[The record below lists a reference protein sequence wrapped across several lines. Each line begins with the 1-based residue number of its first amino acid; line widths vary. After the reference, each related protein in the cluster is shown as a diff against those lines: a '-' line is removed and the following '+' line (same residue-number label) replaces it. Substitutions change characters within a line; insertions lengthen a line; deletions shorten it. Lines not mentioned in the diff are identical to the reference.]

1 MTVKELNLLV
11 SEAILRADA
20 LADLEAPGAAQAYL
34 EVSLIEERL
43 AEALPASRP
52 QGAIAR
58 RGAVRA
64 AGVAGDDHRARELA
78 ARYLAEEDAG
88 PDLREEIKAL
98 VTAREDGFAAH
109 DPQTARHYGF
119 AEILRVTRALVE
131 ESEPF
136 PVAC

>member
-1 MTVKELNLLV
+1 MTIKELNLLV
-11 SEAILRADA
+11 SEAILRADM

-34 EVSLIEERL
+34 EVSLIEEQL

-64 AGVAGDDHRARELA
+64 AGIAGDDHRARELA

-88 PDLREEIKAL
+88 PDLREEIMMLLAE
-98 VTAREDGFAAH
+98 REEGFAAH
-109 DPQTARHYGF
+109 DPQAAKQYGF

-131 ESEPF
+131 EPDPF
-136 PVAC
+136 PIAC